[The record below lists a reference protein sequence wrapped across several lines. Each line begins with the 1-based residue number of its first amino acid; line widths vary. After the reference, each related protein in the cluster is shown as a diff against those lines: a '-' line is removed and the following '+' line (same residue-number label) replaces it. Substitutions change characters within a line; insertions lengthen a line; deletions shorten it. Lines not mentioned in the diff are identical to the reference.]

1 MEKLTK
7 NPSENRLAVQYS
19 TGRKDLLGS
28 SRIGSKALLIFT
40 ILTIWSVVPV
50 LAEPD
55 GGQDSAAG
63 DPIAAWI
70 ARAPVDAN
78 LRAELTTSWNG
89 VESATP
95 SERLDRFAQIAA
107 RLDAHVARLSSLA
120 TEDWPQAD
128 FSGFTK
134 ELSNYPSAVA
144 NNLRLWF
151 ARRLVHASLYDEAD
165 EQLGL
170 IEGDAVLDPAS
181 LHFYRAVGAYRAMD
195 KARTTKSVKSL
206 LAYNATEGVKVP
218 ERYLTVARLMSEDVA
233 SIEKESL
240 DHIARQMEDI
250 ERRLDLSRS
259 GKKVQDVEDA
269 VIRSLDK
276 LIEKIEKQQKK
287 SSSGGNNLRPNN
299 PASDSVKMGG
309 KGPGRVAHKKI
320 GTKDGWGNLPPKQRE
335 EAMQEV
341 GRRFPAHYREVIEQ
355 YFRQMATEP

>member
-1 MEKLTK
+1 MEKLTTTL
-7 NPSENRLAVQYS
+7 S
-19 TGRKDLLGS
+19 
-28 SRIGSKALLIFT
+28 IFT

-55 GGQDSAAG
+55 ASQDSAAG

-78 LRAELTTSWNG
+78 VRAELTTSWNG

-95 SERLDRFAQIAA
+95 NEQLDRFSQIAA
-107 RLDAHVARLSSLA
+107 RLDAHVARLASLA
-120 TEDWPQAD
+120 PEDWSRAD
-128 FSGFTK
+128 FSGFAT
-134 ELSNYPSAVA
+134 ELGNYPTDVA
-144 NNLRLWF
+144 NNLRLWL
-151 ARRLVHASLYDEAD
+151 ARKLVHASLYDEAD

-195 KARTTKSVKSL
+195 KARTAKAVKSL
-206 LAYNATEGVKVP
+206 LAYNATEGAKVP
-218 ERYLTVARLMSEDVA
+218 ERYLTVARLMREDVA

-276 LIEKIEKQQKK
+276 LIEKIEKQRKK
-287 SSSGGNNLRPNN
+287 CSGGGNNIRPSS
-299 PASDSVKMGG
+299 PALDSNKMGG
-309 KGPGRVAHKKI
+309 KGPGRVDRKNI
-320 GTKDGWGNLPPKQRE
+320 GSKDGWGNLPPKERE